1 MDHEGLGRALAVTVA
16 LSLCIGCSGALTS
29 RENAPYLGEFEDILD
44 YDTPPALVSAVRP
57 DYPEMAREVGVEGRV
72 VLRVLVLEDGTVG
85 KVQVL
90 ETPNPILVD
99 EAITAVRKSVFF
111 PATKEGAP
119 CCATMLIPFIF
130 DTEDTYARD
139 KIGQDIDQGTY
150 VDKTKPVVPPSDADP
165 DLRPDK

>member
-1 MDHEGLGRALAVTVA
+1 MNHESLGRALAVTVA

-57 DYPEMAREVGVEGRV
+57 NYPEMAREVGVEGRV

-90 ETPNPILVD
+90 ETPNPILVE
-99 EAITAVRKSVFF
+99 EAITAVRKSLFF

-119 CCATMLIPFIF
+119 CCATMMIPFIF
-130 DTEDTYARD
+130 DKEDTYARD
-139 KIGQDIDQGTY
+139 KVGQEADQGAY
-150 VDKTKPVVPPSDADP
+150 IDRTKPVEPPSDTGP